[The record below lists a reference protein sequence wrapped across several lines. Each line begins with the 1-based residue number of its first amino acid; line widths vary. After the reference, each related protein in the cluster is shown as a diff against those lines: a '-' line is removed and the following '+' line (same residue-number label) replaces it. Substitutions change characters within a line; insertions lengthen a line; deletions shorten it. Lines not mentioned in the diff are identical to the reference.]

1 MAKKMSASRPSGKTA
16 SPKKRAPKKDLLAI
30 DRAAKRK
37 AQKEQGA
44 FDGRFRPR
52 VVKSKKSYSRKK
64 PPDADPE

>member
-1 MAKKMSASRPSGKTA
+1 MAKKTTA
-16 SPKKRAPKKDLLAI
+16 SSKRPGPKKDLLAI

-52 VVKSKKSYSRKK
+52 VVKSKKRYSRKRDRTD
-64 PPDADPE
+64 PDAVTDH

>member
-1 MAKKMSASRPSGKTA
+1 MAKTKAAS
-16 SPKKRAPKKDLLAI
+16 KKDLAAI

-52 VVKSKKSYSRKK
+52 VVKSKKRYSRKRTD
-64 PPDADPE
+64 PPESE

>member
-1 MAKKMSASRPSGKTA
+1 MARKKSA
-16 SPKKRAPKKDLLAI
+16 SPKKPGPKKDLLSI

-52 VVKSKKSYSRKK
+52 VVKSKKRYSRRRDKTG
-64 PPDADPE
+64 PDEVTDH

>member
-1 MAKKMSASRPSGKTA
+1 MAKKKSAA
-16 SPKKRAPKKDLLAI
+16 PKKRAPKKDLLAI

-52 VVKSKKSYSRKK
+52 VVKSKKRYTRKK
-64 PPDADPE
+64 PVDPEVE

>member
-1 MAKKMSASRPSGKTA
+1 MTKKKSVPASKPAPAG
-16 SPKKRAPKKDLLAI
+16 KRAPKKDLLAI

-52 VVKSKKSYSRKK
+52 VVKSKKRYSRKR
-64 PPDADPE
+64 PTDPDETA